1 MEKPI
6 SHIDLAVVSDD
17 RLLCDLLRVIGAA
30 RSFPMANAED
40 AAFVR
45 AALRAQR
52 ADVVLLDSRV
62 EGTLALCSA
71 LKRDGGPAVIFFM
84 AAHDDDAFAVAALE
98 AGARGILARTCP
110 AEELTKAIRVVH
122 EGQIWARRQV
132 LQARVEQMALS
143 AATATAQAGLEGR
156 LSQRENEVFRR
167 AATGLSNKELAEA
180 LVISQATVKA
190 HLTSIFQ
197 KLGLRGRSELAA
209 AYHGLLTADSSLTA
223 PEPRSAGRIPGTA
236 PVVRSH

>member
-6 SHIDLAVVSDD
+6 SHIRLAVVSDD
-17 RLLCDLLRVIGAA
+17 RLLCDLLCVIGAA
-30 RSFPMANAED
+30 SSFPMANADE
-40 AAFVR
+40 AAVVR
-45 AALRAQR
+45 AALRSDR
-52 ADVVLLDSRV
+52 HDVVLVDSRV
-62 EGTLALCSA
+62 EGTLALCAA

-110 AEELTKAIRVVH
+110 AEDLVKANRVVH
-122 EGQIWARRQV
+122 DGQIWARRQV
-132 LQARVEQMALS
+132 LEARVDQLARSAPPAGSQGALE
-143 AATATAQAGLEGR
+143 AVIEGR

-167 AATGLSNKELAEA
+167 AAAGLSNRELADA

-197 KLGLRGRSELAA
+197 KLGLRGRAELAA
-209 AYHGLLTADSSLTA
+209 AYHGLI
-223 PEPRSAGRIPGTA
+223 PRALR
-236 PVVRSH
+236 PVSPRQLRRPA